1 MKFLFFTLV
10 FSALQGKTQQIY
22 SQNCKTILDD
32 DYVQFTIEN
41 ESLDFK
47 KNAFFT
53 IKVTAFEDDECQT
66 PYLKFHQYFK
76 VISRNEIQLDLKTI
90 KVTYTAL
97 TQEVANALNLIKYCG
112 IKNWKPA
119 IETNVTGNICDE
131 YRQLALGDLY
141 FQIIQIQDGFLKF
154 GPLHD
159 KKYNGRQPSSR
170 PVAFDSLEYKLSL

>member
-1 MKFLFFTLV
+1 MKFLFFLIILL
-10 FSALQGKTQQIY
+10 ALQSQAQQVY
-22 SQNCKTILDD
+22 SQSCKTILDD
-32 DYVQFTIEN
+32 DYVQFSIEN
-41 ESLDFK
+41 KSADFK
-47 KNAFFT
+47 KNDLVNL
-53 IKVTAFEDDECQT
+53 KVIAFEDDECQT

-76 VISRNEIQLDLKTI
+76 VENRNETQLDLKTI

-131 YRQLALGDLY
+131 YRQLAVGDPY

-159 KKYNGRQPSSR
+159 KKFDGRQPSHR
-170 PVAFDSLEYKLSL
+170 PLEFDSLDYKLSL